1 MTIRL
6 IDRTYTNAAQADIT
20 HLASLGLIITLV
32 CAIVSSFNIVLNPST
47 DEIVGNPVTL
57 LCLVNVVHNVFYLIV
72 FINHAIKANEAFS
85 TGQAKIMSDI
95 LHSTQHVLAFE
106 DPKPDTRKR
115 LTTAVTI
122 LSMLID
128 ESLKFPVQIKVL
140 KITVT
145 KELRV
150 KLFGLLVS
158 LALSSIVRIVQEN
171 VL

>member
-1 MTIRL
+1 
-6 IDRTYTNAAQADIT
+6 
-20 HLASLGLIITLV
+20 
-32 CAIVSSFNIVLNPST
+32 
-47 DEIVGNPVTL
+47 
-57 LCLVNVVHNVFYLIV
+57 
-72 FINHAIKANEAFS
+72 
-85 TGQAKIMSDI
+85 MSDI